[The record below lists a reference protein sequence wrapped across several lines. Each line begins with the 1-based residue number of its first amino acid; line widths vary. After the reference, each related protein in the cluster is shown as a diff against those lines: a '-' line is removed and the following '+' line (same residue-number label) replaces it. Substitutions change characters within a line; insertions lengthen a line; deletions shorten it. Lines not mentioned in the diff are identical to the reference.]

1 MIDEHSSSP
10 TAGTLSCDDAADILW
25 DYLDGELSP
34 EREAAMRA
42 HLAAC
47 GPCLHH
53 QEFERA
59 FLDAVATARTSDPAP
74 PALRSRVVEMLRSQ
88 GLMP

>member
-1 MIDEHSSSP
+1 MIDGHSSP
-10 TAGTLSCDDAADILW
+10 TAGMLSCAEAADILW
-25 DYLDGELSP
+25 DYLDDELSP

-47 GPCLHH
+47 RPCLHH

-59 FLDAVATARTSDPAP
+59 FLDAVARARSSDPAP
-74 PALRSRVVEMLRSQ
+74 PALRARVIDMLRAQ

>member
-1 MIDEHSSSP
+1 MIEAHSVRRHG
-10 TAGTLSCDDAADILW
+10 GTLNCEDAEAILW
-25 DYLDGELSP
+25 DYLDDELSP

-47 GPCLHH
+47 QPCLRHH
-53 QEFERA
+53 DFERA

-74 PALRSRVVEMLRSQ
+74 PALRTRVTAMLRAQ
-88 GLMP
+88 GLLP